1 MANLVIWW
9 VYDVRKALQPIVPM
23 SDEQIQKT
31 RQKAGFLFEPP
42 SVMAVFMFVFVF
54 MTAARM
60 RSSIVTEVITDRTTR
75 RAAQPCA
82 NGRTGRAAEAVADD
96 RAARRA
102 ETTTNGRFSSIAFI
116 RPDGTAGRAAN
127 TRTYRRASTATELS
141 TDHIA
146 ERAAQASTHS
156 GGTIPS
162 GHRPLRYQ
170 QPEKQCR

>member
-1 MANLVIWW
+1 MATSSFQG
-9 VYDVRKALQPIVPM
+9 VYEVRKALQPIVPE
-23 SDEQIQKT
+23 SEQQIQKT

-42 SVMAVFMFVFVF
+42 SMMAVFMFVLVF
-54 MTAARM
+54 MSAARM
-60 RSSIVTEVITDRTTR
+60 RATIVTEVITDRTTR
-75 RAAQPCA
+75 RAAQTCA
-82 NGRTGRAAEAVADD
+82 NGRTRRAAEAVADD

-146 ERAAQASTHS
+146 ERAAQAATHS
-156 GGTIPS
+156 GGAITG
-162 GHRPLRYQ
+162 GHRPLCYQ
-170 QPEKQCR
+170 QTEKQCR